1 MIYLFYILGLSSACL
16 SFLLQHKAKINVVL
30 ASALPSFCLALV
42 FHFFPIPDENLILA
56 VIFTASFVG
65 MSAQNFKLHEIALGG
80 LISTA
85 LLLNMPDLFKG
96 LGGGMGTSAFIGVML
111 TFGLENCMKNWSKL
125 KIQTKKAIPKD
136 SLNLL

>member
-42 FHFFPIPDENLILA
+42 FHFFPVSDANLILA
-56 VIFTASFVG
+56 VSFTASFVG

-85 LLLNMPDLFKG
+85 LLLNMPELFKG

-111 TFGLENCMKNWSKL
+111 TFGLRKLYEKLVKTKNS
-125 KIQTKKAIPKD
+125 
-136 SLNLL
+136 N

>member
-16 SFLLQHKAKINVVL
+16 SFLLQHRAKMNVVL

-42 FHFFPIPDENLILA
+42 FHFFPIPDANLILA

-96 LGGGMGTSAFIGVML
+96 LGGGMGTSAFIGIML
-111 TFGLENCMKNWSKL
+111 TFGLRKL
-125 KIQTKKAIPKD
+125 YEKLVKTKT
-136 SLNLL
+136 SN